1 MKKPLSIVWFKKD
14 LRVHD
19 HRPLARAAAQ
29 GPCLPLYIVEPELW
43 SQPDQSPR
51 QWLFA
56 QECLTSLNVDLSQL
70 GQPLC
75 VFTGD
80 ALSIF
85 QSLHQRHGI
94 ASLWSHQETGNHWT
108 YDRDRRIKT
117 WAQAH
122 SIAWYEEQAGGVIRR
137 LRSRDHWAQSWDR
150 TMAETPTPP
159 PHRLEPL
166 EEEWSFDVPSAE
178 ELFTSSDVCENRQ
191 AGGRVE
197 ALKLLKTFL
206 YDRGQN
212 YRFHMSSPLTARDAC
227 SRLSP
232 HITWGTISLREITQ
246 AVRARLSEIETD
258 PSRDAKSWRQSL
270 SSFLARLH
278 WHCHFIQKLE
288 DEPRIEFTN
297 LHSAYD
303 GLRQKIENNSHYAA
317 WCEGRTGFPFIDA
330 CMRALDQDG
339 WINFRMRAMLM
350 SFASHLL
357 WLPWRETGLH
367 LARKFV
373 DYEPGIH
380 WSQVQMQSGTTGM
393 NTVRIYNPVKQSQDQ
408 DPKGEFIRRYVP
420 ELKDIP
426 DAFIHEPWLWP
437 AFNSDLYPSPIIDHI
452 EQAKKARDILYRL
465 KRTPE
470 SRVVTAELVSKH
482 GSRKRRAQTRAARE
496 INSKIKNHKNQLV
509 LDF

>member
-14 LRVHD
+14 LRIHD

-56 QECLTSLNVDLSQL
+56 QECLTSLNIDLSQL

-137 LRSRDHWAQSWDR
+137 LISRDHWAQSWDR

-227 SRLSP
+227 SRL
-232 HITWGTISLREITQ
+232 
-246 AVRARLSEIETD
+246 
-258 PSRDAKSWRQSL
+258 
-270 SSFLARLH
+270 
-278 WHCHFIQKLE
+278 
-288 DEPRIEFTN
+288 
-297 LHSAYD
+297 
-303 GLRQKIENNSHYAA
+303 
-317 WCEGRTGFPFIDA
+317 
-330 CMRALDQDG
+330 
-339 WINFRMRAMLM
+339 
-350 SFASHLL
+350 
-357 WLPWRETGLH
+357 
-367 LARKFV
+367 
-373 DYEPGIH
+373 
-380 WSQVQMQSGTTGM
+380 
-393 NTVRIYNPVKQSQDQ
+393 
-408 DPKGEFIRRYVP
+408 
-420 ELKDIP
+420 
-426 DAFIHEPWLWP
+426 
-437 AFNSDLYPSPIIDHI
+437 
-452 EQAKKARDILYRL
+452 
-465 KRTPE
+465 
-470 SRVVTAELVSKH
+470 
-482 GSRKRRAQTRAARE
+482 
-496 INSKIKNHKNQLV
+496 
-509 LDF
+509 

>member
-1 MKKPLSIVWFKKD
+1 MKTPLSIVWFKKD
-14 LRVHD
+14 LRIHD
-19 HRPLARAAAQ
+19 HRPLARAVTH
-29 GPCLPLYIVEPELW
+29 GSCLPLYIVEPELW
-43 SQPDQSPR
+43 SQKDHSAR
-51 QWLFA
+51 QWNFA
-56 QECLTSLNVDLSQL
+56 RECLMSLSDDLAEC

-75 VFTGD
+75 ILKGD

-85 QSLHQRHGI
+85 QSLHERYGI
-94 ASLWSHQETGNHWT
+94 ASLWSHQETGNQWT
-108 YDRDRRIKT
+108 YDRDRRIKQ
-117 WAQAH
+117 WMKSN
-122 SIAWYEEQAGGVIRR
+122 SIPWHEEQTGGVIRR
-137 LRSRDHWAQSWDR
+137 LTSRDHWAQRWDR
-150 TMAETPTPP
+150 VMAEPITPSS
-159 PHRLEPL
+159 HRLETV
-166 EEEWSFDVPSAE
+166 EGSWSFELPSAE
-178 ELFTSSDVCENRQ
+178 ELFSSPDPCENRQ
-191 AGGRVE
+191 KGGRAE
-197 ALKLLKTFL
+197 ALKLLDTFL

-232 HITWGTISLREITQ
+232 HITWGTISLREITH
-246 AVRARLSEIETD
+246 AVRGRLGEIETD
-258 PSRDAKSWRQSL
+258 FSREAKSWRHSL

-288 DEPRIEFTN
+288 DEPRIEFQN
-297 LHSAYD
+297 LHPAYD
-303 GLRQKIENNSHYAA
+303 GIRDTIENESHFNA

-339 WINFRMRAMLM
+339 WINFRMRAMLI

-408 DPKGEFIRRYVP
+408 DPQGEFIRRYVP
-420 ELKDIP
+420 ELNDIP

-437 AFNSDLYPSPIIDHI
+437 AFKGETYPLPIIDHVA
-452 EQAKKARDILYRL
+452 QARQARDLLYRL

-470 SRVVTAELVSKH
+470 SRAVTAELVTKH
-482 GSRKRRAQTRAARE
+482 GSRKGRVR
-496 INSKIKNHKNQLV
+496 SKTPRISSLKIQSEKSQLAFD
-509 LDF
+509 L